1 MGEVASFVNPGWQFG
16 AARGTFCLMHE
27 KRIIQ
32 TAFVVS
38 LLLHLVFAAA
48 TWRIPLTPSV
58 NHAMADDS
66 REVELFLIP
75 DDLAEDPDNKMPK
88 AFTAVPDR
96 QASETPPEDPDYLAN
111 HHSLA
116 ADNKMGGDSN
126 TPASDEE
133 WVADQVEISK
143 EELAGAD
150 GVQYAQQPLPETESA
165 TSPQEKGTAGEERE
179 KVDGEDIDP
188 TGQWALPREDAESG
202 GSDEGEQAD
211 EQDEKKPELDD
222 WWGGEAPS
230 ILKEGEHGAV
240 GDRGF
245 DFNQAARGKTKAG
258 VAIDGDF
265 SLNTYEWD
273 YAPWMRRFQNELYRH
288 WMAPYAYRL
297 GVISGMTVIKLVI
310 RKDGRVQSMEVIE
323 TDGHDSLHDASEA
336 ALKAFAPYWALPDHF
351 PEENLVITLGLH
363 YPAFRR

>member
-1 MGEVASFVNPGWQFG
+1 VQE
-16 AARGTFCLMHE
+16 R
-27 KRIIQ
+27 RIIQ
-32 TAFVVS
+32 AAFFAS
-38 LLLHLVFAAA
+38 LLLHLVLAAA
-48 TWRIPLTPSV
+48 TWRIPLTPYV
-58 NHAMADDS
+58 DPALAADRD
-66 REVELFLIP
+66 REVELLLMP
-75 DDLAEDPDNKMPK
+75 DDPREDPAQEMPQ
-88 AFTAVPDR
+88 AFTAVPER
-96 QASETPPEDPDYLAN
+96 QASEIPPDDPDYLAM

-116 ADNKMGGDSN
+116 ADNKLGGDSDS
-126 TPASDEE
+126 PAADEE
-133 WVADQVEISK
+133 WIADQVQIQK
-143 EELAGAD
+143 EELAGAE

-165 TSPQEKGTAGEERE
+165 TSPEESGTAGQDQEPI
-179 KVDGEDIDP
+179 DGDDIDP
-188 TGQWALPREDAESG
+188 TGEWALPRENPEAG
-202 GSDEGEQAD
+202 GAATGDQAD
-211 EQDEKKPELDD
+211 EQNEKKPELDD

-230 ILKEGEHGAV
+230 ILKEGDQGAV

-245 DFNQAARGKTKAG
+245 DFNQPTRSQSQSG

-310 RKDGRVQSMEVIE
+310 QKDGRVRSMEVLE
-323 TDGHDSLHDASEA
+323 TEGHESLHDASEA
-336 ALKAFAPYWALPDHF
+336 ALKAFAPYWPLPDHF